1 MFICQK
7 QWIIQ
12 SKPPKTKN
20 HNWKDQLLFILSSP
34 PFANAANA
42 AEANFPSPSHTYDT
56 IYPPLK
62 KNYTLPSPT
71 KSTKLY
77 ELRKK
82 SKHDLCTADW
92 YYYLVSP
99 FHSLLLDNWI
109 KTKILQRK
117 QFESVQY
124 FWRLDLKTY
133 VNSIDT
139 LFWFRNM
146 FELIGT

>member
-1 MFICQK
+1 MLKSSRKRSSIIRIIRAIIFERFCYYFSFAVLSRIWTK
-7 QWIIQ
+7 QTNKQ
-12 SKPPKTKN
+12 THK
-20 HNWKDQLLFILSSP
+20 Q
-34 PFANAANA
+34 
-42 AEANFPSPSHTYDT
+42 
-56 IYPPLK
+56 
-62 KNYTLPSPT
+62 
-71 KSTKLY
+71 TKLY
-77 ELRKK
+77 DKLRTNKNQTC
-82 SKHDLCTADW
+82 KHDLCTADW

-133 VNSIDT
+133 VNSTDT